1 MLDSDALKAVT
12 MSAGRQ
18 SLPLLYEK
26 MRERTCYNLRTL
38 LLCISAKGF
47 VHEVP
52 TCRESERLINIVHT
66 ELSPIADGAR
76 LDALENFVQSPFSFP
91 KVCGRAEA
99 GCEHKGGL
107 DDQVRFYD
115 VRRGSVQD
123 VGERTRVSRVGYDD
137 FVRIVSGSEGREV
150 VVEVDLRQR

>member
-76 LDALENFVQSPFSFP
+76 LHALENFVQSPFSFP
-91 KVCGRAEA
+91 KVCRRAEA

-115 VRRGSVQD
+115 VRRGRVQD

>member
-52 TCRESERLINIVHT
+52 TCAARHGEADVQTTCVHHDNARKHIQSDIT
-66 ELSPIADGAR
+66 ANSP
-76 LDALENFVQSPFSFP
+76 
-91 KVCGRAEA
+91 
-99 GCEHKGGL
+99 GG
-107 DDQVRFYD
+107 D
-115 VRRGSVQD
+115 GSVRDFREFYSQQN
-123 VGERTRVSRVGYDD
+123 VKTPRGYMTVWVELLRYIWRTADQA
-137 FVRIVSGSEGREV
+137 E
-150 VVEVDLRQR
+150 